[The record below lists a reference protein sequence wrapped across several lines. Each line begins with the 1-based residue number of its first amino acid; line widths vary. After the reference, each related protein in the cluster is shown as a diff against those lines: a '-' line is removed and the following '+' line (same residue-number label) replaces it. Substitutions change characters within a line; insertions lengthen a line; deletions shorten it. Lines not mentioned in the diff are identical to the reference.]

1 MMRYSGASRQVVI
14 RRPGPRIRPTAGKGR
29 MNGLEKR
36 WADQLEMQKT
46 CGMILAWSFES
57 VGLRLADRTF
67 YFPDFLVVTHD
78 HFELHEC
85 KGHWEDDARV
95 KFKVAAE
102 LYPHFIWKAMMW
114 NAKRKEWK
122 IEEL

>member
-1 MMRYSGASRQVVI
+1 MRYSGASRQVVI
-14 RRPGPRIRPTAGKGR
+14 RRPGPRIRPTAGNGR
-29 MNGLEKR
+29 MNGLEEK
-36 WADQLEMQKT
+36 WADQLELLKIS
-46 CGMILAWSFES
+46 GMILAWSFES

-67 YFPDFLVVTHD
+67 YYPDFLVVCPN
-78 HFELHEC
+78 HFELHEV

-102 LYPHFIWKAMMW
+102 QFPWFVFKAMMW
-114 NAKRKEWK
+114 VAGKKEWR